1 MAFTKTERMRL
12 RVTEDMLREIRAL
25 ADLQHRSIQDQAR
38 YLMAIGLDHARP
50 GAAKEQEEQRRA
62 PTYPPVPGKVFA
74 EQGAKAQLSLPG
86 TVGPIP
92 ARKRRSA

>member
-38 YLMAIGLDHARP
+38 YLMAVGLEQMRLGTTKP
-50 GAAKEQEEQRRA
+50 TVEELGA
-62 PTYPPVPGKVFA
+62 TLYPPVPRKPL
-74 EQGAKAQLSLPG
+74 AKAQPSLPG
-86 TVGPIP
+86 ANCPT
-92 ARKRRSA
+92 RRTA

>member
-12 RVTEDMLREIRAL
+12 RVTEDMLREVRAL

-38 YLMAIGLDHARP
+38 YLMAIGLEHSRR
-50 GAAKEQEEQRRA
+50 GASKERRA
-62 PTYPPVPGKVFA
+62 EVRAAASPSVPSEA
-74 EQGAKAQLSLPG
+74 QPKAQMSLPG

-92 ARKRRSA
+92 APRRRTA

>member
-12 RVTEDMLREIRAL
+12 RVTEDMLREVRAL

-38 YLMAIGLDHARP
+38 YLMAIGLEHARR
-50 GAAKEQEEQRRA
+50 GASKERRAEQRA
-62 PTYPPVPGKVFA
+62 AMGPSVPS
-74 EQGAKAQLSLPG
+74 ETHAKAQLSLPG

-92 ARKRRSA
+92 TQRRRTA